1 VTRSAAPQIPLAVEI
16 GSEMDRLAPPSD
28 AARLQNAVASELAA
42 VLDDVGLVGTPMVSV
57 RRSASARAVRIRV
70 HGVGLPIPPELLERV
85 WHAAGGT
92 VPDSAERDVPKAG
105 YPDGWLRH
113 DAAWQPSDDRS
124 PVDPA
129 ATIAALVRQAI
140 ARRPSCLLDPDT
152 KTPAVLGGSDG
163 GPSSELA
170 GPSRTV
176 VAALLDL
183 GVGVSDPDHIAGRLR
198 QRPADE
204 LVEELFEQTRSHR
217 IELHASSKV
226 VCAIAGCQP
235 RTDALWLTDPAVDRD
250 TRIHFADAEQELFD
264 RQGLRLPPLVLV
276 PSDKVPPG
284 TVAAQV
290 NKHIGVPVW
299 LPPDKDE
306 GPNDRRAPVDRP
318 RLLSKV
324 QWLGRQRPNRVA
336 GDQQGGD
343 APKTA
348 PDRQAAVAAALSALD
363 WEVDWAADRLVSLTD
378 VEYMLARLEAHMPVL
393 VHDALARLSF
403 PMLTRVVRLLV
414 RERASVRDLSGILE
428 GLLCYRWVAFDPADR
443 LVFDDR
449 VVLPE
454 GVPKS
459 VAETLP
465 FLLEGARRPLAAA
478 PRGSSFPPARPA
490 AVLVLDRQLEQRL
503 ERHGIASASGGSRPT
518 SSDEGEK
525 LSGEQTERFRDAAWA
540 AGAGRAPTVVTTA
553 GARWA
558 AHALLS
564 PELPAVTVMSRD
576 ELGPTA
582 VLDAA
587 KTVRLARR
595 SSSGT
600 AAPRA
605 TPARTTR
612 RAARAPITEIE
623 PPSPTP

>member
-16 GSEMDRLAPPSD
+16 GSGMDRLALPSD

-42 VLDDVGLVGTPMVSV
+42 VLEDVGLVGTPIVSV

-70 HGVGLPIPPELLERV
+70 RGVGLPIPPELLERV

-92 VPDSAERDVPKAG
+92 VPDSAERDVPQAG
-105 YPDGWLRH
+105 YPDSWLRG
-113 DAAWQPSDDRS
+113 DPAWQPSDDRP

-129 ATIAALVRQAI
+129 ETIAALVRQAI

-152 KTPAVLGGSDG
+152 KTPAVVRGSAG

-176 VAALLDL
+176 AAALLDL

-235 RTDALWLTDPAVDRD
+235 RSDALWLTDPEVDPG
-250 TRIHFADAEQELFD
+250 THASFADAEQELFD
-264 RQGLRLPPLVLV
+264 RQGLRLPPLALV

-306 GPNDRRAPVDRP
+306 EPNDRRAPADRP

-324 QWLGRQRPNRVA
+324 QWLGWPRPNRAA

-343 APKTA
+343 TPKTA

-393 VHDALARLSF
+393 VHEALARLSF
-403 PMLTRVVRLLV
+403 PMLTKVVRLLV
-414 RERASVRDLSGILE
+414 RERASVRDLRGILE
-428 GLLCYRWVAFDPADR
+428 GLLCYRWVAFDPGDR

-478 PRGSSFPPARPA
+478 PRGSSFALDRPA

-503 ERHGIASASGGSRPT
+503 ERHGIASAGGGSRPT
-518 SSDEGEK
+518 SSDEEEK
-525 LSGEQTERFRDAAWA
+525 LSGEQTERFRDSVWA

-564 PELPAVTVMSRD
+564 PELPAVTVLSRD

-582 VLDAA
+582 ALDAA

-600 AAPRA
+600 TAPRT

-612 RAARAPITEIE
+612 RAVRAP
-623 PPSPTP
+623 